1 MRTSSN
7 TRKVTLPNGNRV
19 TITTRVTKSGYS
31 KTVNVKRP
39 NGTSETQTYRRG
51 GGLFGTGLLD
61 LSSPYRDDIPGW
73 AQR

>member
-19 TITTRVTKSGYS
+19 TITTRKNKSGYS
-31 KTVNVKRP
+31 KTVTVKRP
-39 NGTSETQTYRRG
+39 DGTSESQTYRKG
-51 GGLFGTGLLD
+51 GGLYDLFIGTE
-61 LSSPYRDDIPGW
+61 PYRDDIPGW